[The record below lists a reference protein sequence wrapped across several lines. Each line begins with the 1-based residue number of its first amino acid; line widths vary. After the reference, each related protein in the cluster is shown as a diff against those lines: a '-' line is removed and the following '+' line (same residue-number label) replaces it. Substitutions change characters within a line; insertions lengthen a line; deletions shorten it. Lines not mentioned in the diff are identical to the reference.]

1 MQNSIKFL
9 FLIILVNLYNKY
21 HLQMTITVL
30 PDASNAI
37 VRYHTL
43 EI

>member
-21 HLQMTITVL
+21 QLQMTITVL
-30 PDASNAI
+30 LDASNAI